1 MRRVVLDTN
10 VFLDCWV
17 FEDAA
22 ARPLR
27 VALEAGRV
35 RAVRSDATDAELADV
50 IARPQFAARAT
61 ARAALLDWWQQ
72 QADLIEV
79 ISAAPVR
86 CSDPADQRFLDLAFA
101 ARAHVLVTKDKALL
115 ATAATSRRNQLFV
128 LPPGRA
134 ESVLLVED
142 YLP

>member
-1 MRRVVLDTN
+1 VPRVVLDTN

-27 VALEAGRV
+27 AALEMGRV
-35 RAVRSDATDAELADV
+35 LPVRSAATDAELVDV
-50 IARPQFAARAT
+50 IARPQFAARA
-61 ARAALLDWWQQ
+61 AAGKTLLDWWQR
-72 QADLIEV
+72 QARLIEV
-79 ISAAPVR
+79 NAVAPVR

-101 ARAHVLVTKDKALL
+101 AQAHVLVTKDKALL
-115 ATAATSRRNQLFV
+115 ATAPTARRHHLFV
-128 LPPGRA
+128 VPPDRA

-142 YLP
+142 RLA